1 MATYDLEEQEKI
13 DNLKSWWERN
23 GTFVIIVVTVL
34 VATLAGTKAWQYYK
48 NQQADQAADLY
59 VLLQQVQ
66 TTDNPEKIT
75 DAAHLLMEGFSSTG
89 YASRAAI
96 IAARANIMGDQY
108 QKAKE
113 QLQWVIDHAKE
124 PELVDLAR
132 LRLAGVL
139 LDEKKYDEALRLLDS
154 KHGSSYVGLY
164 ADRKGD
170 VLHAAGKIA
179 EARQAYAIAIEKLN
193 QKNTYHNI
201 VRMKRDALVVDT
213 PQ

>member
-13 DNLKSWWERN
+13 DNLKSWWESN
-23 GTFVIIVVTVL
+23 GILVIIVVTVL
-34 VATLAGTKAWQYYK
+34 VATLAGTQAWQYYK
-48 NQQADQAADLY
+48 RQQADQAADLY

-66 TTDNPEKIT
+66 STDNPEKIT
-75 DAAHLLMEGFSSTG
+75 DAAYLLMEGFPSTG

-113 QLQWVIDHAKE
+113 QFQWVIDHAKE

-154 KHGSSYVGLY
+154 KHGVSYMGLY

-170 VLHAAGKIA
+170 VLRAAGKTA
-179 EARQAYAIAIEKLN
+179 EAHQAYTVAIEKLS

-201 VRMKRDALVVDT
+201 VRMKRDALVEDT